1 MLKITLETLSAPAS
15 EGCVSMGIPVFSHV
29 VVYERLKVFQRV
41 GLISV
46 ALRVGMKRL
55 ATPRV
60 LGFMLRGH
68 AVPRLVECCRDTS
81 LTCQQMYSQPRC

>member
-1 MLKITLETLSAPAS
+1 
-15 EGCVSMGIPVFSHV
+15 MGIPVFSHV

-81 LTCQQMYSQPRC
+81 PNLSADVLTTSLLTSNS